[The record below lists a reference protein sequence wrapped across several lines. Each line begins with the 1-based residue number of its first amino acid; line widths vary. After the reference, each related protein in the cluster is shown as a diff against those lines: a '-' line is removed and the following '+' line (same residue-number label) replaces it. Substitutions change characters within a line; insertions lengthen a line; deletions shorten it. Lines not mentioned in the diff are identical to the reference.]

1 MEDKLTENID
11 ATEENDNRVMAY
23 EAVPS
28 SSATLQQVI
37 IGVLLLLIVMATAWH
52 KTSVGTLEAK
62 VQRLEDILVNGCF
75 DNVSKK
81 LMSHR

>member
-1 MEDKLTENID
+1 MEDKLAENID
-11 ATEENDNRVMAY
+11 ATEENNNRVMAY

-28 SSATLQQVI
+28 SSVNLQQVI

-52 KTSVGTLEAK
+52 KTSVETLEAK

-75 DNVSKK
+75 DNVSKE
-81 LMSHR
+81 LMSHW